1 MCALNWKQR
10 QQVNEEKSMM
20 GRKASANKTFKG
32 NMIPRETPTD
42 TNCVRTKP
50 HSILKE
56 YEETQ
61 CGRRRKATG
70 SRECPL
76 AEGLWSPSRY
86 HVGLGTHCGEQSAWH
101 FCQLRQEQNEIASVT
116 FPFLISQALI
126 CISPSPVI
134 PEPLCL
140 GSTTDSAP
148 SGVGGCPGCDACK
161 APRITG
167 SGPAKVCTEMRNLK
181 FHKCTVGEFLSW
193 WFCMTRPLAESVFPS
208 TVCKWWWPPCK
219 TTL

>member
-1 MCALNWKQR
+1 MT
-10 QQVNEEKSMM
+10 

-76 AEGLWSPSRY
+76 AEGLWSPSRC

-101 FCQLRQEQNEIASVT
+101 FRQLRQEQNEIASFSD
-116 FPFLISQALI
+116 FPGSDLYVSLS
-126 CISPSPVI
+126 CHTRTPMSR
-134 PEPLCL
+134 EYHRLCSL
-140 GSTTDSAP
+140 R
-148 SGVGGCPGCDACK
+148 SGGVS
-161 APRITG
+161 R
-167 SGPAKVCTEMRNLK
+167 L
-181 FHKCTVGEFLSW
+181 
-193 WFCMTRPLAESVFPS
+193 
-208 TVCKWWWPPCK
+208 
-219 TTL
+219 